1 MGQDI
6 SDTTKSHHDKRL
18 FMQHLLKDVQ
28 ALETMLQQNKFETGV
43 SRIGAEQEFFLLGQD
58 MEPAA
63 KAQEVLE
70 HLDPDFFTHEL
81 ALFNLEANLSPREFN
96 GDVLSAVQRE
106 LDGLVANLKKAA
118 TGESCNVMATGI
130 LPTIAPRDLE
140 LDKIT
145 PKNRYFELNRVLCD
159 MKGEDYKLYI
169 KGIDELSFTHDNVLI
184 EACNTSFQVHFQIA
198 PEEFVHYYNIAQ
210 AITAPVLAV
219 AANSPILLGKKL
231 WHETRIAL
239 FQQSIDTRDN
249 KLNSREMEPR
259 VWFGSKWIDASVAEI
274 FKEDISKFRILFAE
288 QCEQDSMKALTNGE
302 IPKLKALCLHNGTVY
317 RWNRPCYGV
326 KDNLPH
332 LRIENR
338 ALPAGPTSQDA
349 IANMAFYLG
358 LLNGYGHT
366 LDDVTKLMPFNVAK
380 TNFDNAAAQS
390 LNTTMEWFNG
400 EQLSCC
406 ELIEKHLLPVA
417 EKGLRLAGLD
427 EADIQLYLGII
438 AGRVSTKTNS
448 AIWMIRNFD
457 FIQSKGFNARISSNL
472 LTRVM
477 LNRQESNL
485 PLHQWKDISATELE
499 VYTKSGKT
507 VEQVMDTRVFTV
519 NENDLIDFAAKI
531 MHWNHLRT
539 LIVECDN
546 GDIVGVLSYRHI
558 LDIYGTYAEQGDV
571 HLVPVKDLMS
581 RDVITLSPTT
591 SVKEAVE
598 LMQSTQISV
607 VPIIH
612 DGKLVGVL
620 SDKQLFNEFSHWLS
634 SLY

>member
-1 MGQDI
+1 MGQEI
-6 SDTTKSHHDKRL
+6 SSTTKSHHDKRL

-28 ALETMLQQNKFETGV
+28 ALELMLQQQKFETGV
-43 SRIGAEQEFFLLGQD
+43 SRIGAEQEFFLVGQD
-58 MEPAA
+58 MEPASRS
-63 KAQEVLE
+63 QEVLQ
-70 HLDPDFFTHEL
+70 HLDEGFFTHEL
-81 ALFNLEANLSPREFN
+81 ALFNLEANMSPREFK
-96 GDVLSAVQRE
+96 DTVLSDVQDE
-106 LDGLVANLKKAA
+106 LDGLITELKKAA
-118 TGESCNVMATGI
+118 ALEHCDVMATGI
-130 LPTIAPRDLE
+130 LPTIAHRDLT
-140 LDKIT
+140 LDNLT
-145 PKNRYFELNRVLCD
+145 PKNRYFELNRVLGE

-169 KGIDELSFTHDNVLI
+169 KGIDELSFRHDNVLI

-198 PEEFVHYYNIAQ
+198 PDEFVHYYNIAQ

-239 FQQSIDTRDN
+239 FQQSIDTRDTD
-249 KLNSREMEPR
+249 LNRRETEPR

-288 QCEQDSMKALTNGE
+288 ECEQDSIKALSSGIT
-302 IPKLKALCLHNGTVY
+302 PKLKALCLHNGTVY

-358 LLNGYGHT
+358 LLNGYGQM
-366 LDDVTKLMPFNVAK
+366 LDDVTKLMPFSVAK

-390 LNTTMEWFNG
+390 LNTSMEWFNG
-400 EQLSCC
+400 ERMSCC
-406 ELIEKHLLPVA
+406 ELIETQLLPVA
-417 EKGLRLAGLD
+417 EKGLKLAGLD
-427 EADIQLYLGII
+427 QADIDRYLGII
-438 AGRVSTKTNS
+438 LGRVQNQTNG

-457 FIQSKGFNARISSNL
+457 FIQGQGFNARISSNL
-472 LTRVM
+472 LTRLM
-477 LNRQESNL
+477 LNRGETGL
-485 PLHQWKDISATELE
+485 PVHEWPDVTLAELE
-499 VYTKSGKT
+499 MFTRGGKT
-507 VEQVMDTRVFTV
+507 VEQVMDTEVFTV

-539 LIVECDN
+539 LIVESDD
-546 GDIVGVLSYRHI
+546 GEITGILSYRHI

-581 RDVITLSPTT
+581 RDVIKLAPTT

-598 LMQSTQISV
+598 LMQQTQIST
-607 VPIIH
+607 VPILH
-612 DGKLVGVL
+612 EGKLVGVL
-620 SDKQLFNEFSHWLS
+620 TDRQLFNEFSQWLS